1 MAGTLDERL
10 AQARH
15 TLVAAGIKPDDAALD
30 VDVLARHV
38 LGWSRA
44 KLLVSGRDPV
54 PAGFEERFAAAVT
67 RRAAHEPVA
76 YIAGV
81 REFWT
86 REFEVDRSVL
96 IPRPETELIVEAVI
110 ERDHKRPRIL
120 DIGTGSGCL
129 AVTLAAELP
138 EAHVVATDVS
148 ADAIAVARRNAERHG
163 VAARVLFVLTNLLDN
178 LPSGFDIIVSN
189 PPYVARASQL
199 PPDVIQY
206 EPHAA
211 LYGGE
216 DGLEAIRVL
225 IREARAHLAAGG
237 LFVVEFGFG
246 QAAEVT
252 ALAESAGW
260 KQLEIRKDLQGIER
274 TAILS

>member
-15 TLVAAGIKPDDAALD
+15 TLVAAGITPDDVALD

-38 LGWSRA
+38 LDWSRA
-44 KLLVSGRDPV
+44 TLLVSGRDPV
-54 PAGFEERFAAAVT
+54 PAGFEERFAAALA

-76 YIAGV
+76 YITGV

-120 DIGTGSGCL
+120 DVGTGSGCL

-138 EAHVVATDVS
+138 EAQVVATDVS
-148 ADAIAVARRNAERHG
+148 ADAIAVARRNAQRHG
-163 VAARVLFVLTNLLDN
+163 VSARVLFVLTNLLDN
-178 LPSGFDIIVSN
+178 LPGGFDIIVSN
-189 PPYVARASQL
+189 PPYVARASEL

-246 QAAEVT
+246 QAEDVE

-274 TAILS
+274 TAILT

>member
-1 MAGTLDERL
+1 MPGRLDERL

-15 TLVAAGIKPDDAALD
+15 TLVAAGIKADDAPID
-30 VDVLARHV
+30 VEVLARHV

-44 KLLVSGRDPV
+44 TLLVNGRDPV
-54 PAGFEERFAAAVT
+54 PTEFEERFAAALT

-76 YIAGV
+76 YITGV

-86 REFEVDRSVL
+86 REFAVDRSVL

-129 AVTLAAELP
+129 AVTLAAELLD
-138 EAHVVATDVS
+138 AQVVATDVS

-163 VAARVLFVLTNLLDN
+163 VSARVLFVLTNLLDN
-178 LPSGFDIIVSN
+178 LPGGFNVIVSN
-189 PPYVARASQL
+189 PPYVARASEL

-206 EPHAA
+206 EPHTA

-225 IREARAHLAAGG
+225 IREARAHLADGG

-246 QAAEVT
+246 QAEQVT
-252 ALAESAGW
+252 ELAANADW
-260 KQLEIRKDLQGIER
+260 KQIEIRKDLQGIER
-274 TAILS
+274 TAVLS

>member
-1 MAGTLDERL
+1 M
-10 AQARH
+10 
-15 TLVAAGIKPDDAALD
+15 
-30 VDVLARHV
+30 
-38 LGWSRA
+38 
-44 KLLVSGRDPV
+44 
-54 PAGFEERFAAAVT
+54 
-67 RRAAHEPVA
+67 
-76 YIAGV
+76 
-81 REFWT
+81 
-86 REFEVDRSVL
+86 
-96 IPRPETELIVEAVI
+96 
-110 ERDHKRPRIL
+110 
-120 DIGTGSGCL
+120 
-129 AVTLAAELP
+129 TLAAELP
-138 EAHVVATDVS
+138 EAQVVATDVS

-178 LPSGFDIIVSN
+178 LPGGFDIIVAN
-189 PPYVARASQL
+189 PPYIARASEL

-246 QAAEVT
+246 QAEQVT
-252 ALAESAGW
+252 ELAGSSGW
-260 KQLEIRKDLQGIER
+260 KQIEIRKDLQGIER

>member
-1 MAGTLDERL
+1 MGTLDERL

-44 KLLVSGRDPV
+44 TLLVSGRDPI
-54 PAGFEERFAAAVT
+54 PAGFEERFTAALT

-76 YIAGV
+76 YITGV

-86 REFEVDRSVL
+86 REFEVDRGVL

-110 ERDHKRPRIL
+110 ERDHKQPRIL
-120 DIGTGSGCL
+120 DVGTGSGCL

-138 EAHVVATDVS
+138 DAQVVATDVS
-148 ADAIAVARRNAERHG
+148 AEAIAVARRNAQRHG
-163 VAARVLFVLTNLLDN
+163 VSARVLFVLTNLLDN
-178 LPSGFDIIVSN
+178 LPGGFNIVVSN
-189 PPYVARASQL
+189 PPYVARASEL

-206 EPHAA
+206 EPHTA

-216 DGLEAIRVL
+216 DGLEAMRVL
-225 IREARAHLAAGG
+225 IREARAHLAEGG
-237 LFVVEFGFG
+237 LFVVEFGFE
-246 QAAEVT
+246 QAAQVR

-260 KQLEIRKDLQGIER
+260 QRIEIRKDLQGIER
-274 TAILS
+274 AALLS

>member
-189 PPYVARASQL
+189 PPYIARASEL

>member
-1 MAGTLDERL
+1 MANTLDERL

-15 TLVAAGIKPDDAALD
+15 TLVAAGIKSDDAALD

-44 KLLVSGRDPV
+44 NLLVSGRDPV
-54 PAGFEERFAAAVT
+54 PGGFEDRFAAALA

-76 YIAGV
+76 YITGV

-120 DIGTGSGCL
+120 DVGTGSGCL

-138 EAHVVATDVS
+138 DAQVVATDVS
-148 ADAIAVARRNAERHG
+148 ADAITVARRNAERHG
-163 VAARVLFVLTNLLDN
+163 VSARVLFVLTNLLDN

-189 PPYVARASQL
+189 PPYVARASEL

-206 EPHAA
+206 EPHTA

-225 IREARAHLAAGG
+225 IRDARAHLAEGG

-246 QAAEVT
+246 QAEQVT
-252 ALAESAGW
+252 ELAGSAGW
-260 KQLEIRKDLQGIER
+260 KRIEIRKDLQGIER